1 MHTNAYTFRFA
12 AIVTIICSILL
23 AGAATILKPRQS
35 DNIKLDKKTNI
46 LASVNIRP
54 EAGQKFSRDEVFDLY
69 EKNISEVV
77 LNMDGEIVTDLK
89 AEDLDPK
96 KQPQLMP
103 LYIKMRDGQAD
114 AVVIPVSGKGLWSTI
129 YGYLALDTA
138 YTTVIGITFYSHGE
152 TPGLGGEIEKA
163 WFTSNFS
170 GKKIRNEK
178 GELVSIE
185 IVKGK
190 VAEKVTPEEAYHYV
204 DGISGAT
211 LTGRGVNNFLL
222 KNLRKYEPYFRKNMK
237 SGEGS
242 I

>member
-1 MHTNAYTFRFA
+1 VHTNAYTFRFA

-35 DNIKLDKKTNI
+35 DNIRLDKKTNV

-54 EAGQKFSRDEVFDLY
+54 EAGHKFTRGEVFDLY
-69 EKNISEVV
+69 EKNITEVV
-77 LNMDGEIVTDLK
+77 LNSDGEIVSEVK
-89 AEDLDPK
+89 AENLDPK
-96 KQPQLMP
+96 KQPNLMP
-103 LYIKMRDGQAD
+103 LYIKMKDGKSD
-114 AVVIPVSGKGLWSTI
+114 AVVIPISGKGLWSTV

-138 YTTVIGITFYSHGE
+138 FTTVIGITFYSHGE

-163 WFTSNFS
+163 WFTSNFA
-170 GKKIRNEK
+170 GKKIRNEQ
-178 GELVSIE
+178 GELVSVE

-190 VAEKVTPEEAYHYV
+190 VAEKIAPDEAYHYV

-211 LTGRGVNNFLL
+211 LTGRGINNFLL
-222 KNLRKYEPYFRKNMK
+222 KNLQRYEPYFQKNMK